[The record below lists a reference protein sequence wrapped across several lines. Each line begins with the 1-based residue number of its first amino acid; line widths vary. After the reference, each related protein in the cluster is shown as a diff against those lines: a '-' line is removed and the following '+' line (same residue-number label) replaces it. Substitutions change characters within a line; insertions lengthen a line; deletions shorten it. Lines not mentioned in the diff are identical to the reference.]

1 MRRLPSSVVRQ
12 RRAFAILT
20 AGFTFFIMSP
30 VVRAEAAKVNK
41 AAKPETVS
49 YAAQPGDTIYEVAD
63 HYLSDP
69 HDWRVL
75 ARLNHVDAPR
85 RLKPGTLLKLPVAL
99 LKRDPLM
106 VRVLAASGDAERIS
120 KTVPSLPLAEGASL
134 GEGDAISTGSDGFV
148 TIELEDGT
156 HLTLTPRST
165 LALGTLRRTVLTGRT
180 ERDFS
185 LVRGEVESE
194 VEHLTKPDDRFEIHA
209 PSIVAG
215 VRGTHFRV
223 NFDPLATTVEVLDG
237 KVAVGNA
244 ETRARATKVKL
255 DEQAPAPESELV
267 PAGYGSVTR
276 GGAVGAPVA
285 LLPAPML
292 AHPAK
297 IQDGPQVEFDL
308 QPVAGAT
315 RYRLDIARD
324 AGTLDLIR
332 ETRTETPH
340 ASFADLADGTYFVR
354 VSAIDGAGLQGVP
367 RVYAFERRRN
377 GVDASAGRA
386 AGARSYEFRWLASR
400 PGVDTHFRFVL
411 SRNEDLGDP
420 LVDAVDIS
428 GHRFVV
434 TGLPAGV
441 YYWTVIAEQ
450 FENGRFYETAAGVR
464 SFTLAY

>member
-1 MRRLPSSVVRQ
+1 
-12 RRAFAILT
+12 
-20 AGFTFFIMSP
+20 
-30 VVRAEAAKVNK
+30 
-41 AAKPETVS
+41 
-49 YAAQPGDTIYEVAD
+49 
-63 HYLSDP
+63 
-69 HDWRVL
+69 
-75 ARLNHVDAPR
+75 
-85 RLKPGTLLKLPVAL
+85 
-99 LKRDPLM
+99 
-106 VRVLAASGDAERIS
+106 
-120 KTVPSLPLAEGASL
+120 
-134 GEGDAISTGSDGFV
+134 
-148 TIELEDGT
+148 
-156 HLTLTPRST
+156 LTLTPHST

-185 LVRGEVESE
+185 LIRGEVESE

-223 NFDPLATTVEVLDG
+223 NYDPVATTVEVLDG

-244 ETRARATKVKL
+244 ETRARATTGKL
-255 DEQAPAPESELV
+255 DEQASTPQSQLV

-285 LLPAPML
+285 LLPAPTL

-315 RYRLDIARD
+315 HYRLDIARD

-332 ETRTETPH
+332 ETRTQIPH

-367 RVYAFERRRN
+367 RVYAFERRRSSVS
-377 GVDASAGRA
+377 GSASRETGSRT
-386 AGARSYEFRWLASR
+386 YDFKWLASR
-400 PGVDTHFRFVL
+400 PGVPTHFRFVL
-411 SRNEDLGDP
+411 SHYEDLHDP
-420 LVDAVDIS
+420 IIDAVDLEE
-428 GHRFVV
+428 HRFSVAN
-434 TGLPAGV
+434 LPAGV
-441 YYWTVIAEQ
+441 YYWTVVAEQ